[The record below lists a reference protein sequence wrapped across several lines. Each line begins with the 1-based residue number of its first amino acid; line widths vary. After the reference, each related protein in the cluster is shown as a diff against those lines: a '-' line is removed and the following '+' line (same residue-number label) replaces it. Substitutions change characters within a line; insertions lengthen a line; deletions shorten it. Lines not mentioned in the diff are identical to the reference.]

1 MQLNRSALLVT
12 LAQLKHE
19 LNVDVCSLYLINS
32 EKTQL
37 LLAATDGLN
46 QNVIGSRLSIN
57 QGLTGVVAR
66 TLKPL
71 PVNKPYL
78 HPDYFHVQGSNE
90 EQFETY
96 LGIPLVHER
105 LLFGVLVV
113 QTRRTK
119 LFFLSDIQR
128 TYAAAQQV
136 MDNIILSP
144 AEYETGS

>member
-32 EKTQL
+32 DKSQL
-37 LLAATDGLN
+37 VLAATDGLN
-46 QNVIGSRLSIN
+46 QSVIGSKLSIK
-57 QGLTGVVAR
+57 QGLTGLVAR
-66 TLKPL
+66 TSKPL

-78 HPDYFHVQGSNE
+78 HPEYFHVKGSDE

-96 LGIPLVHER
+96 LGIPLVHEKQVI
-105 LLFGVLVV
+105 GVLVV

-136 MDNIILSP
+136 VEHININP
-144 AEYETGS
+144 PKYATA

>member
-1 MQLNRSALLVT
+1 MQLDRSALLIT

-19 LNVDVCSLYLINS
+19 LKVDVCSLYLLNT

-37 LLAATDGLN
+37 VLAATDGLS
-46 QNVIGSRLSIN
+46 QSVIGSKLSIK

-66 TLKPL
+66 TQKPL

-78 HPDYFHVQGSNE
+78 HPDYFHVKGSNE

-113 QTRRTK
+113 QTKRTK

-128 TYAAAQQV
+128 TYAAAEQV
-136 MDNIILSP
+136 MEHIILSP
-144 AEYETGS
+144 VKYATGG